1 MMLKS
6 QGNSF
11 DYGQSQLALY
21 MVILLPRNRHS
32 SILIQHLRR
41 GTRHY
46 CGQPPSA
53 LGHTP
58 FHCCWKCRWKEDQ
71 VYSSLLL
78 FNQTVMQIKRGEN
91 CKCFSNAFQVC
102 HRILLGVSTSW
113 GFPGGSVVKKKKKST
128 CQCRRPGFDPL
139 EKEMATHSSI
149 FAWKIPRTEEPGRL
163 QSMGSQRVDMTYQLN
178 NKNQLSYRA
187 LASALKYLIS

>member
-41 GTRHY
+41 GTRRY
-46 CGQPPSA
+46 CGQPPPHPWAHSF
-53 LGHTP
+53 P
-58 FHCCWKCRWKEDQ
+58 
-71 VYSSLLL
+71 LLMEMQMERRPCTQQIAPVQL
-78 FNQTVMQIKRGEN
+78 NCHANQKGTNMRGRGEN

-102 HRILLGVSTSW
+102 HRILLGVSTSQ
-113 GFPGGSVVKKKKKST
+113 GFPGGSVVKKKKKERKNSPANVGDLDLIPW
-128 CQCRRPGFDPL
+128 RRKWQPTPVFCL
-139 EKEMATHSSI
+139 
-149 FAWKIPRTEEPGRL
+149 
-163 QSMGSQRVDMTYQLN
+163 
-178 NKNQLSYRA
+178 
-187 LASALKYLIS
+187 